1 MTSFH
6 SDPLE
11 ALRLGPGPRRP
22 RRLRRTAA
30 LRDLVR
36 ETTLEPDDLVQPLFV
51 VPGADVR
58 RPVSSMPGVDQL
70 SVDQLAGEAVDLAA
84 LGVKAVLL
92 FGIPDS
98 KDPLGLESYADHGVV
113 QQAIAALKDA
123 RPDLVVMTDV
133 CLCGYTDHGHCGL
146 LDADGYVLNDET
158 QSFQRIRVERR
169 HAESPNCDTSA

>member
-70 SVDQLAGEAVDLAA
+70 SVDQLAGEAVELAA

-98 KDPLGLESYADHGVV
+98 KDPLGLESHADDGVV

-133 CLCGYTDHGHCGL
+133 CLCEYTDHGHCGL
-146 LDADGYVLNDET
+146 LDAT
-158 QSFQRIRVERR
+158 
-169 HAESPNCDTSA
+169 ATC